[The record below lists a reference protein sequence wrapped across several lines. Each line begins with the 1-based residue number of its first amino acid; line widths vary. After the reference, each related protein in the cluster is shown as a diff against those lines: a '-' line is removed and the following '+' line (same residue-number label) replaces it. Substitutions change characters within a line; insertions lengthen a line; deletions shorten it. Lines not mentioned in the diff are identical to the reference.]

1 MEKTWP
7 TGAREEKIMTQETNQ
22 NEVVVQNN
30 AVAKRNDG
38 SNYITA
44 ILEETKQGF
53 VEANNGLDMDFVRMG
68 EWLTVTKKGNFVEKD
83 DENVS
88 YGDNIDV
95 VIGYG
100 EQRWSVWGLEESP
113 EAGQLIVAERT
124 KEEAEIVLNQWLA
137 ENPQAQERYEL
148 DAIQLRYMASVVP
161 VSTLSPDDFPRI
173 YLMSF
178 SPTDTII
185 FGRFAMNVYTGKY
198 KALEIP
204 SKLGVNR
211 IVTRLVTAERKSRTN
226 ASNQWIGIDFQPVG
240 VFKPED
246 YGINV
251 EETEQAEQASE

>member
-1 MEKTWP
+1 M
-7 TGAREEKIMTQETNQ
+7 
-22 NEVVVQNN
+22 
-30 AVAKRNDG
+30 AK
-38 SNYITA
+38 NYISA

-68 EWLTVTKKGNFVEKD
+68 EWLAVNKKGNFVEKD
-83 DENVS
+83 DENVM

-100 EQRWSVWGLEESP
+100 EQRWSVWGNKILLKMVS
-113 EAGQLIVAERT
+113 RSWRKT
-124 KEEAEIVLNQWLA
+124 KEDAEVVFNQWLA
-137 ENPQAQERYEL
+137 ENPQAEERYEL
-148 DAIQLRYMASVVP
+148 DDIQLRYMASVVP
-161 VSTLSPDDFPRI
+161 VSTLSPEDFPRI

-198 KALEIP
+198 KALGVP
-204 SKLGVNR
+204 SKLGVNK
-211 IVTRLVTAERKSRTN
+211 IVTRLVTTERKSRTN

-251 EETEQAEQASE
+251 EETEQASE